1 MGGSTVNKAVVIDT
15 LSDKLPLRRVV
26 LESFYPTNARYSIQQ
41 GRILVVT
48 FDPANLKSTEAS
60 PLKSRGWV
68 QYSLDLYDQLNVN
81 TTVDNIAYVDFDSRW
96 KENSENC
103 QVAVVQSSTNISGVK
118 LPALTVYPNP
128 AKHSIQVEWLKR
140 EIGGKYQLINMSG
153 QQVFEADVN
162 AQTTTLDVSNL
173 PSGVYSLKTHF
184 SITKVIISPNN

>member
-1 MGGSTVNKAVVIDT
+1 
-15 LSDKLPLRRVV
+15 
-26 LESFYPTNARYSIQQ
+26 
-41 GRILVVT
+41 
-48 FDPANLKSTEAS
+48 
-60 PLKSRGWV
+60 
-68 QYSLDLYDQLNVN
+68 VN

-103 QVAVVQSSTNISGVK
+103 QVAVVQSSTNIRGVK

-128 AKHSIQVEWLKR
+128 ANNSIQVEWLKE

-162 AQTTTLDVSNL
+162 AQTTTIDVSNL
-173 PSGVYSLKTHF
+173 PSGVYSLKTHY